1 MDDITLKAYSDNA
14 DRLIKSYTT
23 MKPRRL
29 YELIATF
36 FHRNAATLD
45 VGCGSGR
52 DLAYLQGS
60 GFKIEGLDAVPEFI
74 AHIKNTSPSIKVH
87 LDQLPKLQTI
97 PDNQFDNV
105 LVSAV
110 LMHLPA
116 SELIEAVMNLLRITK
131 PGGRLIVSTKKKGA
145 QAPERDD
152 WGRLNTEIQPW
163 GLKLLFESKGDST
176 LFHEEQI
183 DDQRKD
189 ITWDNFV
196 FEKGDK

>member
-1 MDDITLKAYSDNA
+1 MDATTLKAYSDNA

-36 FHRNAATLD
+36 FHRGERTLD

-74 AHIKNTSPSIKVH
+74 AHIKATSPSIPVH
-87 LDQLPKLQTI
+87 LDQLPTLKTI
-97 PDNQFDNV
+97 PDNSFNNV

-110 LMHLPA
+110 
-116 SELIEAVMNLLRITK
+116 V
-131 PGGRLIVSTKKKGA
+131 VS
-145 QAPERDD
+145 
-152 WGRLNTEIQPW
+152 
-163 GLKLLFESKGDST
+163 
-176 LFHEEQI
+176 H
-183 DDQRKD
+183 
-189 ITWDNFV
+189 
-196 FEKGDK
+196 